1 MFTPSDKI
9 NDTFQSDSSIFLAG
23 GISHCPDWQSTISGM
38 FDKKYSLFN
47 PRRPNMTVF
56 KKEDSDYQIE
66 WECKYLNF
74 CDHIIFWFP
83 KESVCPITLFE
94 LGKYTATDKNIV
106 IGIEK
111 GYTRSFDIMKQMSL
125 LNGRNIRIVSTL
137 KEIVSLF

>member
-1 MFTPSDKI
+1 MFTPSDNI
-9 NDTFQSDSSIFLAG
+9 NDTFDPKTSIFLAG
-23 GISHCPDWQSTISGM
+23 GISNCPDWQSTISCM

-66 WECKYLNF
+66 WECKYLDF

-111 GYTRSFDIMKQMSL
+111 GYTRSFDIIKQMSML
-125 LNGRNIRIVSTL
+125 TNRNIRIVSTL